1 MVQEV
6 VVLMEVVQ
14 RVELMLEVVWER
26 NMGN

>member
-1 MVQEV
+1 MLQEV

>member
-1 MVQEV
+1 VVQEV